1 MKFIINYILEFC
13 EPNYIKIYKKTQ
25 LGVEILSQLKP
36 KDRCFYVDLIKEP
49 LLMLEQLLMNSKFE
63 KLREVLDSIPRTEI
77 SMKDFNEIVRF
88 YALKSIDFRVS
99 IPCDDSESKQIVK
112 SLDSKFVMPILV
124 PTKAEWVPDHEV
136 SFKKSYTRNSIKILK
151 FP

>member
-1 MKFIINYILEFC
+1 M
-13 EPNYIKIYKKTQ
+13 
-25 LGVEILSQLKP
+25 
-36 KDRCFYVDLIKEP
+36 DLIKEP

-63 KLREVLDSIPRTEI
+63 KMKKILDSIPRTEI

-99 IPCDDSESKQIVK
+99 IPRDGSESNEIFRN
-112 SLDSKFVMPILV
+112 SDSKFVMPISV

-136 SFKKSYTRNSIKILK
+136 SFVRFCPKKAIKN
-151 FP
+151 